1 MSRAMRR
8 RTVVRWA
15 GRASWVAACGV
26 VGLLPAIGAQA
37 WAQAPRD
44 SASRGAQ
51 AALPQRNLL
60 IEFRHGEAA
69 VLEDADPFAVRSTD
83 AQGSSVQQLWVL
95 NGQQGLLRTGL
106 TVPVQWYQ
114 TAWTPDGPALVEG
127 RSTVDTG
134 RSVGVRVRWP
144 GGQAPATVEL
154 RSEASALAGGG
165 MRSRVGLD
173 GQPLPEGAVESAGLL
188 STLQVPLGRWFTVGG
203 SVSSEAVRAGE
214 FGTRELR
221 SARQDVLQLRIS
233 AP

>member
-1 MSRAMRR
+1 MSRSTRR
-8 RTVVRWA
+8 RPLRRWA
-15 GRASWVAACGV
+15 TRASLATACAV
-26 VGLLPAIGAQA
+26 IGLLPGIGPPA
-37 WAQAPRD
+37 WAQVPRD
-44 SASRGAQ
+44 GVSPGART
-51 AALPQRNLL
+51 ALPQRNLL

-69 VLEDADPFAVRSTD
+69 VLEDADPFAVRSAD
-83 AQGSSVQQLWVL
+83 AQGSTVQQLWVL

-165 MRSRVGLD
+165 MRSRVGVD

-188 STLQVPLGRWFTVGG
+188 STLQIPLGRWFTVGG
-203 SVSSEAVRAGE
+203 SVASEAVRAGE
-214 FGTRELR
+214 FGTREVR
-221 SARQDVLQLRIS
+221 SARQEVLQLRIS